1 MDRPRGPA
9 ARARRQSTLQTIVAN
24 LVSNA
29 VKFTTAGSV
38 AVGVTAS
45 PSPKQ
50 PGTRIRVEIADTG
63 VGIDALSLERMFEPF
78 TQADGSTTRNQGGT
92 GLGLA
97 IVRGL
102 IDLMGGT
109 IGAHGDP
116 GRGTTFWFE
125 LDLATPIADDT
136 QPHSR
141 PTSAGA
147 SRLGSAA
154 PLVLVA
160 EDSPL
165 NQVVAVRA
173 LERCG
178 CRTEVVGDGRA
189 ALQALSTQRYDAVL
203 MDCHMPTIDG
213 YQATALLR
221 QRESQ
226 GEHTPV
232 IAMGAA
238 RGRCRDAGMDDYPIK
253 PMQHDALTRALRR
266 WIPALAD
273 AAGGTQGSAHARNAT
288 PS

>member
-1 MDRPRGPA
+1 
-9 ARARRQSTLQTIVAN
+9 
-24 LVSNA
+24 
-29 VKFTTAGSV
+29 
-38 AVGVTAS
+38 
-45 PSPKQ
+45 
-50 PGTRIRVEIADTG
+50 
-63 VGIDALSLERMFEPF
+63 MFEPF
-78 TQADGSTTRNQGGT
+78 TQADGSTTRSQGGT

-109 IGAHGDP
+109 IGAHGAP

-221 QRESQ
+221 QRERQ

-232 IAMGAA
+232 IAMGAD
-238 RGRCRDAGMDDYPIK
+238 RGRCRDAGMDDYLINTMRSRGRCGAGFQPSQT
-253 PMQHDALTRALRR
+253 PPAAPRVPPTRVTPRRAERSTVGCWAGEPVPATTDTVAWRPATRA
-266 WIPALAD
+266 
-273 AAGGTQGSAHARNAT
+273 AAAPT
-288 PS
+288 PR

>member
-1 MDRPRGPA
+1 
-9 ARARRQSTLQTIVAN
+9 
-24 LVSNA
+24 
-29 VKFTTAGSV
+29 
-38 AVGVTAS
+38 
-45 PSPKQ
+45 
-50 PGTRIRVEIADTG
+50 
-63 VGIDALSLERMFEPF
+63 MFEPF
-78 TQADGSTTRNQGGT
+78 TQADGSPTRNHGGT

-97 IVRGL
+97 IVEGL

-116 GRGTTFWFE
+116 GGGTTFWFE
-125 LDLATPIADDT
+125 LDLATPIANDT
-136 QPHSR
+136 QPAHGR

-165 NQVVAVRA
+165 NQIVAVRA

-221 QRESQ
+221 QRESRS
-226 GEHTPV
+226 ERTPV
-232 IAMGAA
+232 IAMTAGAMGA
-238 RGRCRDAGMDDYPIK
+238 DRERCRAAGMDDYLIK

-273 AAGGTQGSAHARNAT
+273 TATGGTQGSAHA
-288 PS
+288 